1 MSGPLYTLEQAQALL
16 PEARRQVER
25 AAELVAELQRL
36 GEQLRR
42 GTAPEEAAADVAS
55 LEAAVEGTFHW
66 FESQGVQI
74 KSLAPALLDFPSRA
88 IRDGRS
94 LEVLLCWRDD
104 EQEIA
109 YYHPPEGGYPMREPV
124 AMLDEV

>member
-42 GTAPEEAAADVAS
+42 GTAPEAAAADVAA
-55 LEAAVEGTFHW
+55 LQAAVEGTFHW

-74 KSLAPALLDFPSRA
+74 KSLEPALLDFPARA
-88 IRDGRS
+88 IRDGRP

-109 YYHPPEGGYPMREPV
+109 YYHPPEGGYQLREPV